1 MPKDFTKYNVEGLGE
16 NLNKRKLIFTVV
28 KDWIEKNNP
37 SFEELQKTFPD
48 EVQGNK
54 GFIRIEADVKT
65 VKHFNMR
72 EPLKIMNDIH
82 VVVSNQWGENCKDFI
97 ELALSLGYKIKPENN
112 ANAVTDK
119 DITTDVNLFD
129 VDCLKEAFPE
139 SKEFCVYFNTDH
151 WILAEEDFQPEAAFL
166 KFTVNEKGEL
176 LEWNVY
182 HDEVIPYLELPE
194 SWHEMKRV
202 LSGYIEV
209 DNIENSIEN
218 ISFNNDSDFYELCC
232 DVLEYVKEQ
241 NSNIETDNV
250 ISTEENSNAISVV
263 NDDVELNIEFDN
275 NFPGSF
281 INLLKANRKNEGN
294 LDAIDTFI
302 ERGLAVSHLNYGAG
316 KIFEALS
323 SRGHADRNEDFVSP
337 YTYSKEDYDVAFSL
351 SEDVSELKEKLQEQ
365 NLIDIILEYEAI
377 ENIESLEFKLFY
389 PAYLISVVNK
399 LAELEDGEMLAEFI
413 ASQSLGFSRFVD
425 DSGYEYGS
433 DWVLELC
440 DELIGVL
447 YGIDSSSDD
456 YNNEITLSGNYFG
469 VSMDAGVDYIKIS
482 EEIIAQVI

>member
-1 MPKDFTKYNVEGLGE
+1 MPKDFTKYYVEGLGK

-48 EVQGNK
+48 DVQGSK
-54 GFIRIEADVKT
+54 GFIRIESEVKT

-97 ELALSLGYKIKPENN
+97 ELALSLGYKIKPE
-112 ANAVTDK
+112 K
-119 DITTDVNLFD
+119 
-129 VDCLKEAFPE
+129 
-139 SKEFCVYFNTDH
+139 
-151 WILAEEDFQPEAAFL
+151 
-166 KFTVNEKGEL
+166 
-176 LEWNVY
+176 
-182 HDEVIPYLELPE
+182 
-194 SWHEMKRV
+194 
-202 LSGYIEV
+202 
-209 DNIENSIEN
+209 
-218 ISFNNDSDFYELCC
+218 ND
-232 DVLEYVKEQ
+232 
-241 NSNIETDNV
+241 
-250 ISTEENSNAISVV
+250 NAISVI
-263 NDDVELNIEFDN
+263 NEDVDFNIEFDN
-275 NFPGSF
+275 NFPRSF
-281 INLLKANRKNEGN
+281 IKLLKENRKNEGN

-323 SRGHADRNEDFVSP
+323 SRGHADRNDDFVSP

-389 PAYLISVVNK
+389 PAYLISIVNK
-399 LAELEDGEMLAEFI
+399 LAELEDSEMLAEFI
-413 ASQSLGFSRFVD
+413 ASQSLGNSRFVE

-433 DWVLELC
+433 DWIVDLC